1 MRAPDVGLE
10 VKRYHFPNAR
20 QAQKFTAQ
28 MVARCIR
35 DSASYLPI
43 RNLAASIA
51 ATAPPKNY
59 YAQVKAIYDWFVSR
73 WRYVRD
79 TVGVE
84 TLAAS
89 PRAVYHLVIGGDGR
103 GVGGGRGAGDC
114 DDAACAIG
122 GMLAAIGMP
131 VRVATV
137 RNPGQTRGLFSHI
150 FVQAMVPGHGWISV
164 DPVGHP
170 AHGFAWTPPHNAF
183 ALWNL
188 HGQQIAGDRLL
199 GGAGG
204 EETNMYYG
212 MAGSS
217 ENYAWDERPIPADIG
232 DPLPWDVY
240 GLSGFGSYFDSLGYM
255 PHGAG
260 YMIEVDEDNRV
271 AGTDYYRTPML
282 ELAPGP
288 YELVSKFGV
297 VLDGTLA
304 LGDDGSVYEYDG
316 FGGFFKKLISK
327 AKGVVKHIGKKVIR
341 GAEGLLKKT
350 KFGRA
355 IIKLKNRILSTALK
369 LVKPLLHVVG
379 KWAPKLAP
387 IAAMIPG
394 VGPIVSGYLVAAG
407 TAAKLAEAHGVEFVE
422 MAVTNKKTGK
432 KEKQTKI
439 SGKPKNILAYKKAL
453 EKAAKK
459 AKKLPKDKL
468 KKGAAA
474 MKAYKGK
481 KLPREDLTKKKVLK
495 RGSAQWTG
503 AMQALGLRAGQ
514 FRTLTPAQQQA
525 AVTAA
530 RAAILQSAGAT
541 PGAAQLRRAAA

>member
-1 MRAPDVGLE
+1 
-10 VKRYHFPNAR
+10 
-20 QAQKFTAQ
+20 
-28 MVARCIR
+28 
-35 DSASYLPI
+35 
-43 RNLAASIA
+43 
-51 ATAPPKNY
+51 
-59 YAQVKAIYDWFVSR
+59 
-73 WRYVRD
+73 
-79 TVGVE
+79 
-84 TLAAS
+84 
-89 PRAVYHLVIGGDGR
+89 
-103 GVGGGRGAGDC
+103 
-114 DDAACAIG
+114 
-122 GMLAAIGMP
+122 
-131 VRVATV
+131 
-137 RNPGQTRGLFSHI
+137 
-150 FVQAMVPGHGWISV
+150 
-164 DPVGHP
+164 
-170 AHGFAWTPPHNAF
+170 
-183 ALWNL
+183 
-188 HGQQIAGDRLL
+188 
-199 GGAGG
+199 
-204 EETNMYYG
+204 
-212 MAGSS
+212 
-217 ENYAWDERPIPADIG
+217 
-232 DPLPWDVY
+232 
-240 GLSGFGSYFDSLGYM
+240 
-255 PHGAG
+255 
-260 YMIEVDEDNRV
+260 
-271 AGTDYYRTPML
+271 
-282 ELAPGP
+282 
-288 YELVSKFGV
+288 
-297 VLDGTLA
+297 
-304 LGDDGSVYEYDG
+304 
-316 FGGFFKKLISK
+316 
-327 AKGVVKHIGKKVIR
+327 
-341 GAEGLLKKT
+341 
-350 KFGRA
+350 
-355 IIKLKNRILSTALK
+355 LK

-541 PGAAQLRRAAA
+541 PGAAQLRRAAARSRLLSPQRGFRARSDGGALARQSASSRSTRSLPRKSRRCPKSSG